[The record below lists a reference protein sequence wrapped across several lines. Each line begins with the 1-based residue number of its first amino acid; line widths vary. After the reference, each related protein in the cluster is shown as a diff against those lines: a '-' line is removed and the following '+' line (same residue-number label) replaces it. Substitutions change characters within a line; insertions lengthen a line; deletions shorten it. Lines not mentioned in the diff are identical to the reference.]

1 MQKRYNI
8 KWRDT
13 DKKELAKAVRKFNA
27 KRTRLIKQVPELEEF
42 LPPKQSTKDIKNAV
56 KTRRD
61 FINALNSLE
70 RFMRKGAEK
79 PIVTKEGVKTTEYEK
94 REIEIKV
101 RAINQRR
108 AAELKK
114 AAPSTEKGTMGTV
127 RNNNLRP
134 KKYDIDKI
142 KKSDWKKFVES
153 VEKQSKDSYNANKY
167 ERYKNNFMKGLE
179 NAFGEKGRELIDI
192 VEQMNAETLVQM
204 YYDDPILQIDFI
216 YDPLEMEVKIDT
228 MIDHLTAYLKNMEQE

>member
-13 DKKELAKAVRKFNA
+13 DEKELAKAVRKFNA

-42 LPPKQSTKDIKNAV
+42 LPPKQSTKDIKNAI

-61 FINALNSLE
+61 YNNALNSLE

-79 PIVTKEGVKTTEYEK
+79 PIVTKEGVKTTAYEK
-94 REIEIKV
+94 KEIEIKV

-127 RNNNLRP
+127 KNNNLKP

-153 VEKQSKDSYNANKY
+153 VEKQSKDSYNVDKY
-167 ERYKNNFMKGLE
+167 ERYKKNFIKGLE
-179 NAFGEKGRELIDI
+179 NVFGEKGRELIDI
-192 VEQMNAETLVQM
+192 VEQINAEKLVQM

-216 YDPLEMEVKIDT
+216 YDPLEMQIKIDA
-228 MIDHLTAYLKNMEQE
+228 IAEHLTGYTENKTQ

>member
-8 KWRDT
+8 KWRESDE
-13 DKKELAKAVRKFNA
+13 KALAKAVRKFNA
-27 KRTRLIKQVPELEEF
+27 KRTRLINQVPELEEF
-42 LPPKQSTKDIKNAV
+42 LPSKISTKEIQERV

-61 FINALNSLE
+61 LKNELNSIE

-79 PIVTKEGVKTTEYEK
+79 PIITKEGIKTTVYEK
-94 REIEIKV
+94 KEISLKV

-114 AAPSTEKGTMGTV
+114 AAPSTEKGTMGTI
-127 RNNNLRP
+127 RENNLKP
-134 KKYDIDKI
+134 KQYDIDKI

-153 VEKQSKDSYNANKY
+153 VEKQSKDSYASDRY
-167 ERYKNNFMKGLE
+167 DRYKENFIKGLE
-179 NAFGEKGRELIDI
+179 NAFGEKGSELIEIAKQIDG
-192 VEQMNAETLVQM
+192 ETLTQM

-216 YDPLEMEVKIDT
+216 YDPLEMQVKIDA
-228 MIDHLTAYLKNMEQE
+228 MEEHLTAYLESMQE

>member
-13 DKKELAKAVRKFNA
+13 DEKELAKAVRKFNA
-27 KRTRLIKQVPELEEF
+27 KRTRLLKQVPELEEF
-42 LPPKQSTKDIKNAV
+42 LPPKASTKEIRKSV
-56 KTRRD
+56 QSRRD
-61 FINALNSLE
+61 LKNELNSLE

-79 PIVTKEGVKTTEYEK
+79 PIVTKEGIKTTVYEK
-94 REIEIKV
+94 KEISIKV

-127 RNNNLRP
+127 RENNLKP
-134 KKYDIDKI
+134 KQYDIDKI

-153 VEKQSKDSYNANKY
+153 VEKQSKDSYASDRY
-167 ERYKNNFMKGLE
+167 DRYKENFIKGLE
-179 NAFGEKGRELIDI
+179 NAFGEKGSELIEIAKQID
-192 VEQMNAETLVQM
+192 AETLTQM

-216 YDPLEMEVKIDT
+216 YDPLEMQVKIDA
-228 MIDHLTAYLKNMEQE
+228 MEEHLTGYLESMEE

>member
-8 KWRDT
+8 RWRDT

-27 KRTRLIKQVPELEEF
+27 KRTRLLKQVPELEEF
-42 LPPKQSTKDIKNAV
+42 LPPKASTKEIRKSV

-61 FINALNSLE
+61 LKNELNSLE

-79 PIVTKEGVKTTEYEK
+79 PIVTKEGIKTTVYEK
-94 REIEIKV
+94 KEISIKV
-101 RAINQRR
+101 RAINLRR

-127 RNNNLRP
+127 RENNLKP
-134 KKYDIDKI
+134 KQYDIDKI

-153 VEKQSKDSYNANKY
+153 VEKQSKDSYASDRY
-167 ERYKNNFMKGLE
+167 DRYKENFIKGLE
-179 NAFGEKGRELIDI
+179 NAFGEKGSELIEIAKQID
-192 VEQMNAETLVQM
+192 AETLTQM

-216 YDPLEMEVKIDT
+216 YDPLEMQVKIDA
-228 MIDHLTAYLKNMEQE
+228 MEEHLTGYLESMEE

>member
-8 KWRDT
+8 KWRDN
-13 DKKELAKAVRKFNA
+13 DEKELAKAVRKFNA

-42 LPPKQSTKDIKNAV
+42 LPPKQSTKDIKKAV

-61 FINALNSLE
+61 FNNTLNSIE

-79 PIVTKEGVKTTEYEK
+79 PIITKEGVKTTAYEK
-94 REIEIKV
+94 KEIEIKV

-114 AAPSTEKGTMGTV
+114 AAPSTEKGTMGTI
-127 RNNNLRP
+127 RENNLKP
-134 KKYDIDKI
+134 KQVNIDKI
-142 KKSDWKKFVES
+142 KKSDWEKFKES
-153 VEKQSKDSYNANKY
+153 VEKQSRDSYFQDKY
-167 ERYKNNFMKGLE
+167 ERYKENFMKGLE
-179 NAFGEKGRELIDI
+179 NTFGEKGKELQKIAEKI
-192 VEQMNAETLVQM
+192 PAEQLTQM

-216 YDPLEMEVKIDT
+216 YDPLEMDVKIEAMT
-228 MIDHLTAYLKNMEQE
+228 EHLNMYFENMNKE

>member
-8 KWRDT
+8 KWRYT
-13 DKKELAKAVRKFNA
+13 DEKELAKAVRKFNA
-27 KRTRLIKQVPELEEF
+27 KRTRLLKQVPELEEF
-42 LPPKQSTKDIKNAV
+42 LPPKASTKEIRKSV
-56 KTRRD
+56 QSRRD
-61 FINALNSLE
+61 LKNELNSLE

-79 PIVTKEGVKTTEYEK
+79 PIVTKEGIKTTAYEK
-94 REIEIKV
+94 KEISIKV

-127 RNNNLRP
+127 RENNLKP
-134 KKYDIDKI
+134 KQYDIDKI

-153 VEKQSKDSYNANKY
+153 VEKQSKDSYASDRY
-167 ERYKNNFMKGLE
+167 DRYKENFIKGLE
-179 NAFGEKGRELIDI
+179 NAFGEKGSELIEIAKQID
-192 VEQMNAETLVQM
+192 AETLTQM

-216 YDPLEMEVKIDT
+216 YDPLEMQVKIDA
-228 MIDHLTAYLKNMEQE
+228 MEEHLTGYLESMEE

>member
-8 KWRDT
+8 KWRKT
-13 DKKELAKAVRKFNA
+13 DEKELAKAVRKFNA
-27 KRTRLIKQVPELEEF
+27 KRTRLLKKVPELEEF
-42 LPPKQSTKDIKNAV
+42 LPPKASTKDIRKSV
-56 KTRRD
+56 QTRRD
-61 FINALNSLE
+61 LKNELNALE

-79 PIVTKEGVKTTEYEK
+79 PIVTKEGIKTTAYEK
-94 REIEIKV
+94 KEIAIKV

-114 AAPSTEKGTMGTV
+114 AAPSTEKGTMGTI
-127 RNNNLRP
+127 RENNLKP

-153 VEKQSKDSYNANKY
+153 VEKQSKDSYASDRY
-167 ERYKNNFMKGLE
+167 DRYKENFLKGLE
-179 NAFGEKGRELIDI
+179 NAFGEKGSELIEIAKQID
-192 VEQMNAETLVQM
+192 AETLTQM

-216 YDPLEMEVKIDT
+216 YDPLEMQVKIDA
-228 MIDHLTAYLKNMEQE
+228 MEEHLTGYLESME

>member
-13 DKKELAKAVRKFNA
+13 DEKELAKMVRKFNA
-27 KRTRLIKQVPELEEF
+27 KRTRLLKQVPELEEF

-61 FINALNSLE
+61 FNNALNSLD

-79 PIVTKEGVKTTEYEK
+79 PIVTKEGVKTTVYEK
-94 REIEIKV
+94 KEIEIKV

-127 RNNNLRP
+127 RNNNLKP

-142 KKSDWKKFVES
+142 KKSDWNKFVES
-153 VEKQSKDSYNANKY
+153 VEKQSKDSYNAEKY
-167 ERYKNNFMKGLE
+167 ERYKENFIKGLE

-192 VEQMNAETLVQM
+192 AKQMNAETLTQM

-216 YDPLEMEVKIDT
+216 YDPLEMQVKIDAMT
-228 MIDHLTAYLKNMEQE
+228 EHLNGYLESMIQE

>member
-8 KWRDT
+8 KWRESDEKALT
-13 DKKELAKAVRKFNA
+13 KAVRKFNA
-27 KRTRLIKQVPELEEF
+27 KRTRLINQVPELEEF
-42 LPPKQSTKDIKNAV
+42 LPSKISTKKIRERV

-61 FINALNSLE
+61 LKNELNSIE

-79 PIVTKEGVKTTEYEK
+79 PIITKKGIKTTVYEK
-94 REIEIKV
+94 KEISLKV

-114 AAPSTEKGTMGTV
+114 AAPSTEKGTMGTI
-127 RNNNLRP
+127 RENNLKP
-134 KKYDIDKI
+134 KQYDIDKI

-153 VEKQSKDSYNANKY
+153 VEKQSKDSYASDRY
-167 ERYKNNFMKGLE
+167 DRYKENFIKGLE
-179 NAFGEKGRELIDI
+179 NAFGEKGSELIEIAKQIDG
-192 VEQMNAETLVQM
+192 ETLTQM

-216 YDPLEMEVKIDT
+216 YDPLEMQVKIDA
-228 MIDHLTAYLKNMEQE
+228 MEEHLTAYLESMQE

>member
-13 DKKELAKAVRKFNA
+13 DEKELAKAVRKFNA
-27 KRTRLIKQVPELEEF
+27 KRTRLLKQVPDLEEF
-42 LPPKQSTKDIKNAV
+42 LPPKASTKEIRKSV
-56 KTRRD
+56 QSRRD
-61 FINALNSLE
+61 LKNELNSLE

-79 PIVTKEGVKTTEYEK
+79 PIVTKEGIKTTVYEK
-94 REIEIKV
+94 KEISIKV

-108 AAELKK
+108 ATELKK

-127 RNNNLRP
+127 RENNLKP
-134 KKYDIDKI
+134 KQYDIDKI

-153 VEKQSKDSYNANKY
+153 VEKQSKDSYASDRY
-167 ERYKNNFMKGLE
+167 DRYKENFIKGLE
-179 NAFGEKGRELIDI
+179 NAFGEKGSELIEIAKQID
-192 VEQMNAETLVQM
+192 AETLTQM

-216 YDPLEMEVKIDT
+216 YDPLEMQVKIDA
-228 MIDHLTAYLKNMEQE
+228 MEEHLTGYLESMEE

>member
-27 KRTRLIKQVPELEEF
+27 KRTRLLKQVPELEEF
-42 LPPKQSTKDIKNAV
+42 LPPKASTKDIRKSV
-56 KTRRD
+56 QTRRD
-61 FINALNSLE
+61 LKNELNALE

-79 PIVTKEGVKTTEYEK
+79 PIVTKEGIKTTAYEK
-94 REIEIKV
+94 KEIAIKV
-101 RAINQRR
+101 RVINQRR

-114 AAPSTEKGTMGTV
+114 AAPSTEKGTMGTI
-127 RNNNLRP
+127 RENNLKP

-153 VEKQSKDSYNANKY
+153 VEKQSKDSYASDRY
-167 ERYKNNFMKGLE
+167 DRYKDNFLKGLE
-179 NAFGEKGRELIDI
+179 NAFGEKGSELIEIAKQID
-192 VEQMNAETLVQM
+192 AETLTQM

-216 YDPLEMEVKIDT
+216 YDPLEMQVKIDA
-228 MIDHLTAYLKNMEQE
+228 MEEHLTGYLESMEE

>member
-13 DKKELAKAVRKFNA
+13 DEKELAKAVRKFNA
-27 KRTRLIKQVPELEEF
+27 KRTRLLKQFPELEEF
-42 LPPKQSTKDIKNAV
+42 LPSKASTKEIKKSV
-56 KTRRD
+56 QTRRD
-61 FINALNSLE
+61 LKNELNSLE
-70 RFMRKGAEK
+70 RFMHKGAEK
-79 PIVTKEGVKTTEYEK
+79 PIITKEGIKTTAYEK
-94 REIEIKV
+94 KEIAIKV

-127 RNNNLRP
+127 RENNLKP
-134 KKYDIDKI
+134 KQYDIDKI

-153 VEKQSKDSYNANKY
+153 VEKQSKDSYASDRY
-167 ERYKNNFMKGLE
+167 ERYKDNFLKGLE
-179 NAFGEKGRELIDI
+179 NAFGEKGSKLIEI
-192 VEQMNAETLVQM
+192 AKKIYPETLTQM

-216 YDPLEMEVKIDT
+216 YDPLEMQVKIEA
-228 MIDHLTAYLKNMEQE
+228 MEEHLTGYLESMEE

>member
-8 KWRDT
+8 KWRKT
-13 DKKELAKAVRKFNA
+13 DEKKLAKAVRKFNA
-27 KRTRLIKQVPELEEF
+27 KRTRLLKQVPELEEF
-42 LPPKQSTKDIKNAV
+42 LPPKASTKDIRKSV
-56 KTRRD
+56 QTRRD
-61 FINALNSLE
+61 LKNELNALE

-79 PIVTKEGVKTTEYEK
+79 PIVTKEGIKTTAYEK
-94 REIEIKV
+94 KEIAIKV

-114 AAPSTEKGTMGTV
+114 AAPSTEKGTMGTI
-127 RNNNLRP
+127 RENNLKP

-153 VEKQSKDSYNANKY
+153 VEKQSRDSYAADRY
-167 ERYKNNFMKGLE
+167 DRYKDNFIKGLE
-179 NAFGEKGRELIDI
+179 NAFGEKGAELIEIAKQIDS
-192 VEQMNAETLVQM
+192 ETLTQM

-216 YDPLEMEVKIDT
+216 YDPLEMQVKIDA
-228 MIDHLTAYLKNMEQE
+228 MKEHLTGYLESMGE